1 MVNLN
6 LSRYFRPCCLQR
18 YTDMQCTYKGLSLK
32 YTLSGRK
39 TKRILS
45 IWALHSNVTTFRH
58 IMHGRFNTNATTCP
72 LTASWPIKPL
82 NFRPNHTSPLKAIC
96 NNQKI
101 VVLCGQS
108 LLLCCWFSILTKWDI
123 ISRKILCL
131 SLLVQA
137 TPGSSLM
144 VELKAPLFTD

>member
-45 IWALHSNVTTFRH
+45 IWALNSNVTTFRH
-58 IMHGRFNTNATTCP
+58 IMHGRYTTNATTCP

-82 NFRPNHTSPLKAIC
+82 NFRPNHTSPIIAIC
-96 NNQKI
+96 NNQKNSRFMWPKS
-101 VVLCGQS
+101 VAM
-108 LLLCCWFSILTKWDI
+108 LLIFHFDKV
-123 ISRKILCL
+123 RHH
-131 SLLVQA
+131 Q
-137 TPGSSLM
+137 P
-144 VELKAPLFTD
+144 